1 MSAAWRIGIVLVAA
15 LLGGSTAAAADEW
28 SIVPLVGVTARTETG
43 FIDLDGATSTRKIAI
58 GIAAAWHATRW
69 MGVEADLAVLPGFF
83 ESQAGLVESSR
94 VTTLSANV
102 LIHPWQ
108 ARHFR
113 PYATIGVGVVSV
125 HVTDVGHVFRT
136 SATLGAINGGIGAE
150 VGVSARFGFRG
161 DVRYF
166 RTRFE
171 DPPPGTFAV
180 DDRFLHFW
188 RLSAGVVVRFSRP

>member
-1 MSAAWRIGIVLVAA
+1 VSAARRIGIVLVAA

-28 SIVPLVGVTARTETG
+28 SIAPFAGVTARTETG
-43 FIDLDGATSTRKIAI
+43 FIDLDGATSTRKPAI
-58 GIAAAWHATRW
+58 GVAAAWHARRW
-69 MGVEADLAVLPGFF
+69 VGVEGDLAVLPGFF
-83 ESQAGLVESSR
+83 ESQTGLVESSR

-108 ARHFR
+108 ARNVR

-125 HVTDVGHVFRT
+125 RVTDVADVFRT
-136 SATLGAINGGIGAE
+136 RATLGAINGGIGGE
-150 VGVSARFGFRG
+150 VGLSARFGFRG

-171 DPPPGTFAV
+171 DPPPGTVAV
-180 DDRFLHFW
+180 DARFLHFW
-188 RLSAGVVVRFSRP
+188 RLSTGVVVRF